1 MMKMNILLIKVI
13 RQREKIIK
21 LVVVVK
27 VEVVV
32 VVEGGELTVLTQ
44 LI

>member
-1 MMKMNILLIKVI
+1 MKMNILLIKVI